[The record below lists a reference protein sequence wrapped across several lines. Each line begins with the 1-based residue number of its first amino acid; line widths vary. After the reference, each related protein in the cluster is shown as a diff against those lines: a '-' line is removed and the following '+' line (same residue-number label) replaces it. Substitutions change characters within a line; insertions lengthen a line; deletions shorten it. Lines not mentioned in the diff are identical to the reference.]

1 MNYRVTLSNG
11 NDNTVKIVNSPTF
24 KVEQLGG
31 TGGDGSVAKNLSEL
45 ADVDRSQLG
54 TGSNRFVLIFDEP
67 SNAFKF
73 VNPDEV
79 IDAAARSST
88 VPGGAPG
95 ADGFSAE
102 TINELDDALDN
113 KIDLD
118 AGTF

>member
-1 MNYRVTLSNG
+1 MNYKVTLSDSVNH
-11 NDNTVKIVNSPTF
+11 TVKIADTSTF

-31 TGGDGSVAKNLSEL
+31 SGGDGSVAKNLSEL
-45 ADVDRSQLG
+45 NDVDRSQLG

-79 IDAAARSST
+79 IDAAAGSST
-88 VPGGAPG
+88 VPGGAPL

-102 TINELDDALDN
+102 TINELDTALDN